1 MPTVC
6 LRFRFPEQTK
16 VRRLLEACG
25 SILRQAVDYA
35 LDHHKT
41 ATFSLIQALYAS
53 CRAQY
58 PDLHSAWIQSAVRA
72 GAAVVHSFRNRQRR
86 GKTQAERPALRRPF
100 VYIHKSLLKVDWDGE
115 RLTVTFPVTPR
126 DPEPVVLSFR
136 PHHGYARLLDAWKA
150 GKATMGE
157 PTLTPHSIS
166 IPLKFPK
173 VQPYWPKTVIGIDS
187 NETNLTAYDEASQE
201 FRVVDTGYAARVS
214 RDHERRAR
222 RGQRGKQNP
231 RVRRKVAA
239 RHGRLRR
246 EKVATFWQGVALAL
260 IAWAASLGAA
270 LVLEDLKGMKGRL
283 ARQAKSRRLRR
294 RLLNFWSVMT
304 FHRVLASKAAFYG
317 VPLIFVDP
325 RDTSR
330 TCPVCGRVEE
340 KLRGQVLACPCGLQ
354 MGRHEVAAVNIAR
367 RGMGLLG
374 GLPPGQGSVGD
385 PRGPSSGR
393 GRGAPVRGH
402 DGNAQATA

>member
-1 MPTVC
+1 MPTIC

-25 SILRQAVDYA
+25 SILQQAVDYA

-41 ATFSLIQALYAS
+41 ATFSIIQALYAS
-53 CRAQY
+53 CRVQY

-86 GKTQAERPALRRPF
+86 GKTPAERPALRRPF
-100 VYIHKSLLKVDWDGE
+100 VYIHVEGRLGRGAADG
-115 RLTVTFPVTPR
+115 
-126 DPEPVVLSFR
+126 DLS
-136 PHHGYARLLDAWKA
+136 GYASGPGAGGPFLSAPSRVCPAPGCLEGREGDDGGADVDPQFHKA
-150 GKATMGE
+150 
-157 PTLTPHSIS
+157 
-166 IPLKFPK
+166 
-173 VQPYWPKTVIGIDS
+173 QPYLPKAVIGIDS

-214 RDHERRAR
+214 RDHEGRAR
-222 RGQRGKQNP
+222 RGQRGKRNP

-246 EKVATFWQGVALAL
+246 EKVATFWQNVALAL
-260 IAWAASLGAA
+260 MAWAASLGAA

-317 VPLIFVDP
+317 VPLMFVDP

-340 KLRGQVLACPCGLQ
+340 RLRGQVLACPCGLR

-367 RGMGLLG
+367 RGLGLLG
-374 GLPPGQGSVGD
+374 GFPPGQGLVGD
-385 PRGPSSGR
+385 PGGPSSGR
-393 GRGAPVRGH
+393 GRGAPV
-402 DGNAQATA
+402 

>member
-16 VRRLLEACG
+16 VRRLMEACG
-25 SILRQAVDYA
+25 SILQQAVDYA
-35 LDHHKT
+35 LDNPKT
-41 ATFSLIQALYAS
+41 ATFSIIQALYGS
-53 CRAQY
+53 CRARY
-58 PDLHSAWIQSAVRA
+58 PDLPSAWIQWAVRA
-72 GAAVVHSFRNRQRR
+72 GAAVVHSFRNRQGR

-100 VYIHKSLLKVDWDGE
+100 VYIPKSLLKVDGDGE
-115 RLTVTFPVTPR
+115 GLTVTFPVTPR
-126 DPEPVVLSFR
+126 DLEAVVLSFW
-136 PHHGYARLLDAWKA
+136 PHYGCGRLLDAWKA

-157 PTLTPHSIS
+157 PTWTPNSIS

-173 VQPYWPKTVIGIDS
+173 VQPYWPRTVIGIDS
-187 NETNLTAYDEASQE
+187 HETNLTAYVVASGE
-201 FRVVDTGYAARVS
+201 MREIDTSYAARVS

-239 RHGRLRR
+239 KHGRLRR
-246 EKVATFWQGVALAL
+246 EKVATFWQGVALM
-260 IAWAASLGAA
+260 AWAASLGAA

-283 ARQAKSRRLRR
+283 AWQAKSRRLRR

-304 FHRVLASKAAFYG
+304 FHGVLASKAAFYG

-340 KLRGQVLACPCGLQ
+340 RLRGQVLACPCGLR

-367 RGMGLLG
+367 RG
-374 GLPPGQGSVGD
+374 
-385 PRGPSSGR
+385 R
-393 GRGAPVRGH
+393 GRWATPVVRPLASDSCRGVRGH
-402 DGNAQATA
+402 DGNAQATAQVLT

>member
-1 MPTVC
+1 M
-6 LRFRFPEQTK
+6 RE
-16 VRRLLEACG
+16 
-25 SILRQAVDYA
+25 I
-35 LDHHKT
+35 
-41 ATFSLIQALYAS
+41 
-53 CRAQY
+53 
-58 PDLHSAWIQSAVRA
+58 
-72 GAAVVHSFRNRQRR
+72 
-86 GKTQAERPALRRPF
+86 
-100 VYIHKSLLKVDWDGE
+100 
-115 RLTVTFPVTPR
+115 
-126 DPEPVVLSFR
+126 
-136 PHHGYARLLDAWKA
+136 
-150 GKATMGE
+150 
-157 PTLTPHSIS
+157 
-166 IPLKFPK
+166 
-173 VQPYWPKTVIGIDS
+173 
-187 NETNLTAYDEASQE
+187 
-201 FRVVDTGYAARVS
+201 DTGYAARVS

-330 TCPVCGRVEE
+330 TCPVCG
-340 KLRGQVLACPCGLQ
+340 
-354 MGRHEVAAVNIAR
+354 
-367 RGMGLLG
+367 
-374 GLPPGQGSVGD
+374 
-385 PRGPSSGR
+385 
-393 GRGAPVRGH
+393 
-402 DGNAQATA
+402 